1 MYEGLN
7 FFQPFFTCCLDGQTK
22 LGSMAAKRLL
32 THALLVAVNL
42 RKDIAK
48 CRTKTKALER
58 S

>member
-1 MYEGLN
+1 
-7 FFQPFFTCCLDGQTK
+7 
-22 LGSMAAKRLL
+22 MAAMRLL
-32 THALLVAVNL
+32 TLALLVAANL